1 MAFSFKMQKIL
12 DYREQLEEEA
22 KVQVAKIQQML
33 LDEQKRAEDIRT
45 MLTEQEAKLYE
56 SPLNDAGERWL
67 LEHFIK
73 GLRSD
78 LTSAV
83 LRVRSLHQAFESARQ
98 HLQHRAKER
107 KILEKLKSKQRDTHT
122 LEERLKEQRTYDET
136 ATLRYK
142 ATSF

>member
-1 MAFSFKMQKIL
+1 MAFRFKMQKIL

-22 KVQVAKIQQML
+22 KVQVARIQQML
-33 LDEQKRAEDIRT
+33 LDEQKKAEDIRT
-45 MLTEQEAKLYE
+45 MLAEQESIMYDT
-56 SPLNDAGERWL
+56 PINDTGQRWL
-67 LEHFIK
+67 LDHFIK

-78 LTSAV
+78 LASVV
-83 LRVRSLHQAFESARQ
+83 LRLRTLQQAFETARQ
-98 HLQHRAKER
+98 HLQYRAKER

-142 ATSF
+142 ATPF